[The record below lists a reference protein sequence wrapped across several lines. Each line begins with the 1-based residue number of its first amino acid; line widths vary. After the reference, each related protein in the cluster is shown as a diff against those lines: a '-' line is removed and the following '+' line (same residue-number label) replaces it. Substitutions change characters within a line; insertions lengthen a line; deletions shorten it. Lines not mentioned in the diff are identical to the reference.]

1 MLVQFGREANRT
13 SDRNK
18 AGGGARQ
25 GRCREG
31 KIDGE
36 GKSEDAIEV
45 GRIRVKVGVRT
56 RTKARDTTK
65 NFRNGKMR
73 K

>member
-1 MLVQFGREANRT
+1 MFVQFGREENRT
-13 SDRNK
+13 NDTNR

-56 RTKARDTTK
+56 
-65 NFRNGKMR
+65 
-73 K
+73 